1 MELMYKRV
9 CEREGGRGQNIR
21 LILCC
26 RDLIMRMGRINLA
39 SQSQLSTYSHQS
51 SGCFSSFFPVTM
63 LREAPCSCGFGTV
76 TVISIS
82 YIPQSGISDVRKHL

>member
-26 RDLIMRMGRINLA
+26 RDLSMRMGRINPA
-39 SQSQLSTYSHQS
+39 SQSQLSTYSHRS